1 MAIWQLR
8 MLLRCTSVG
17 WAVST
22 GTRGGVEE
30 GRQFGAAHAGV
41 EGALQGVGQAAFL
54 WRRAGDLVGAGAA
67 DVVLVLGDVR
77 EVREV
82 AEGAHHVDG
91 LVAGQGIE
99 GGLQLAAGGAVLVA
113 AKADRA
119 LADGLDQVEH
129 RLALLG
135 AHGVA
140 EHAAEQAD
148 VVAEGK
154 VFVVAGLLFAHRLL
168 SCRLRSARG
177 KAHQG
182 PMLESRPE
190 CRHWCLP

>member
-22 GTRGGVEE
+22 GVTWAVSKK
-30 GRQFGAAHAGV
+30 AASS
-41 EGALQGVGQAAFL
+41 ALPMPASKARQGVGQAAFL
-54 WRRAGDLVGAGAA
+54 GRRAGDLVGAGAA
-67 DVVLVLGDVR
+67 DVVLVFGDVR
-77 EVREV
+77 QVREV

-99 GGLQLAAGGAVLVA
+99 GGLQLAAGGVVLVA
-113 AKADRA
+113 AEADRA
-119 LADGLDQVEH
+119 LADRLDQVEH
-129 RLALLG
+129 GLALLG

-148 VVAEGK
+148 VVAEG
-154 VFVVAGLLFAHRLL
+154 RSL
-168 SCRLRSARG
+168 SSLGWCSLIGSCPVGCGRRGRRSGA
-177 KAHQG
+177 
-182 PMLESRPE
+182 P
-190 CRHWCLP
+190 C